1 MNKIIEQSS
10 ALSLSVPNPLSAIIE
25 WVTAVGI
32 GLLIVYGSVTAWR
45 RYEDASADEPPEE
58 VMHRPTSPKDVLTN
72 EEQVLRLLDDNGG
85 RMRQTRIVE
94 STGWSKAKVSMLL
107 SEMEADGTIGKLRVG
122 RENIISRPGFEP
134 KAARSALESE
144 A

>member
-1 MNKIIEQSS
+1 MHRIIEQSS
-10 ALSLSVPNPLSAIIE
+10 TLPLSVPNPLSAIVE

-32 GLLIVYGSVTAWR
+32 GLLIVYGSVSAWR
-45 RYEDASADEPPEE
+45 RYEDASTDEPSAE
-58 VMHRPTSPKDVLTN
+58 VTHRSAPSKDVLTN
-72 EEQVLRLLDDNGG
+72 EEQVLRLLDDNAG

-107 SEMEADGTIGKLRVG
+107 SEMESDGAIGKLRVG

-134 KAARSALESE
+134 DATRSALELE